1 MEISA
6 LTFGSR
12 TVAVPLINVRAGDD
26 QPMQRQGNSPGYE
39 RTASATASAASAM
52 THHT

>member
-6 LTFGSR
+6 LTLGSL
-12 TVAVPLINVRAGDD
+12 TVAVPLMIVRAARTSHSD
-26 QPMQRQGNSPGYE
+26 RESPETTE